1 MAHFRGTVKGS
12 RGVSSRL
19 GSKKSGLVVTAD
31 GWDVGIRVEV
41 WHGGGKD
48 HVRVYRTG
56 GSNERTP
63 PVIIAEFAEEE

>member
-48 HVRVYRTG
+48 HVRVWRTG
-56 GSNERTP
+56 GTNGRTSA
-63 PVIIAEFAEEE
+63 VEVARFSEEE

>member
-1 MAHFRGTVKGS
+1 MAHFRGLVKGT
-12 RGVSSRL
+12 RQAETRL
-19 GSKKSGLVVTAD
+19 GSKNSGLLVTAD
-31 GWDVGIRVEV
+31 GWEIGVRVEL
-41 WHGGGKD
+41 WHHDGKD